1 MEWFEAIL
9 LGLLQGLTEFLP
21 VSSSGHLQIG
31 KELLGI
37 DSGGDLVFEVVVH
50 AATVLSTIVV
60 FRRQIWGLLKSLF
73 VKDGLFR
80 SIAHPSKF
88 NDGTDYVLK
97 ICVSMIPVF
106 IVGMF
111 FKDAVEGIFGSSIYV
126 VAGALLVTA
135 LLLLL
140 SDNASRLKFF
150 GRRSCCKYKAPIV
163 TAGSPH
169 TSCEQMP
176 EPQSSGAEGKEN
188 ACDAVGKSGK
198 GDAAGAR
205 NGISYWQAFVV
216 GLGQAVAVL
225 PGLSRSGATI
235 ATGLLCGVKRDVIA
249 QFSFLMVLVPILG
262 EAFLEIV
269 GGEMAASTVGALP
282 LVLGF
287 VSAFIAGLFAC
298 KVMIALVKKTK
309 LGWFTLYCAV
319 VAVLIFIF
327 A

>member
-37 DSGGDLVFEVVVH
+37 DTSGDLVFELVVH

-60 FRRQIWGLLKSLF
+60 FRKQIWELLKSLF

-97 ICVSMIPVF
+97 ILLSMIPVF

-111 FKDAVEGIFGSSIYV
+111 FKDAVEGLFGSSIHV

-135 LLLLL
+135 ALLLL
-140 SDNASRLKFF
+140 SDNANKIF
-150 GRRSCCKYKAPIV
+150 GRCCRRCK
-163 TAGSPH
+163 
-169 TSCEQMP
+169 C
-176 EPQSSGAEGKEN
+176 AE
-188 ACDAVGKSGK
+188 ADAVSDK
-198 GDAAGAR
+198 GRR

-216 GLGQAVAVL
+216 GLGQAIAVI
-225 PGLSRSGATI
+225 PGLSRSGTTI
-235 ATGLLCGVKRDVIA
+235 ATGLLCGVKRDVVA
-249 QFSFLMVLVPILG
+249 QFSFLMVLIPILG

-269 GGEMAASTVGALP
+269 GGDMASSTVGALP

-287 VSAFIAGLFAC
+287 ISAFVAGLFAC

-309 LGWFTLYCAV
+309 LGWFALYCAV

>member
-37 DSGGDLVFEVVVH
+37 DTSGDLVFEVVVH

-60 FRRQIWGLLKSLF
+60 FRKQIWELLKSLF

-97 ICVSMIPVF
+97 ILLSMIPVF

-111 FKDAVEGIFGSSIYV
+111 FKDAVEGLFGSSIHV

-135 LLLLL
+135 ALLLL
-140 SDNASRLKFF
+140 SDNAGKIF
-150 GRRSCCKYKAPIV
+150 GRCCRRCK
-163 TAGSPH
+163 
-169 TSCEQMP
+169 C
-176 EPQSSGAEGKEN
+176 AE
-188 ACDAVGKSGK
+188 ADAVSCK
-198 GDAAGAR
+198 GSEPAKTTDKCAEATEAVETGAKGRR

-216 GLGQAVAVL
+216 GLGQAIAVI
-225 PGLSRSGATI
+225 PGLSRSGTTI
-235 ATGLLCGVKRDVIA
+235 ATGLLCGVKRDVVA
-249 QFSFLMVLVPILG
+249 QFSFLMVLIPILG

-269 GGEMAASTVGALP
+269 GGDMASSTVGALP

-287 VSAFIAGLFAC
+287 ISAFVAGLFAC

-309 LGWFTLYCAV
+309 LGWFALYCAV
-319 VAVLIFIF
+319 VAVLIFVF

>member
-37 DSGGDLVFEVVVH
+37 DTSGDLVFEVVVH

-60 FRRQIWGLLKSLF
+60 FRKQIWGLLKSLF

-97 ICVSMIPVF
+97 ILLSMIPVF

-111 FKDAVEGIFGSSIYV
+111 FKDTVEGLFGSSIYV

-135 LLLLL
+135 ALLLL
-140 SDNASRLKFF
+140 SDNAGKIF
-150 GRRSCCKYKAPIV
+150 GCCCRRRKC
-163 TAGSPH
+163 
-169 TSCEQMP
+169 
-176 EPQSSGAEGKEN
+176 AE
-188 ACDAVGKSGK
+188 ADAVSDK
-198 GDAAGAR
+198 GRR

-216 GLGQAVAVL
+216 GLGQAIAVI
-225 PGLSRSGATI
+225 PGLSRSGTTI
-235 ATGLLCGVKRDVIA
+235 ATGLLCGVKRDVVA
-249 QFSFLMVLVPILG
+249 QFSFLMVLIPILG

-269 GGEMAASTVGALP
+269 GGDMASSTVGALP

-287 VSAFIAGLFAC
+287 ISAFVAGLFAC
-298 KVMIALVKKTK
+298 RVMIALVKKTK
-309 LGWFTLYCAV
+309 LGWFALYCAV